1 MPHKSLLT
9 RHRQDCYT
17 CFLFGLDPGHVPMNF
32 KTAFPASTSFTVIM
46 VIVDDFS
53 KLAHYMALP
62 SEQQMAELLLRED
75 VHYFGGVHGYYH
87 G

>member
-1 MPHKSLLT
+1 
-9 RHRQDCYT
+9 
-17 CFLFGLDPGHVPMNF
+17 
-32 KTAFPASTSFTVIM
+32 M

-53 KLAHYMALP
+53 KLAHYMVLP

-87 G
+87 R